1 MSATIPPLPLSAYQP
16 PCLSANLPI
25 NHEDNHD
32 NLAIMQPHLQ
42 PVSYHSYQ
50 PSFLSAIIPHH
61 MPRFWSLMFY
71 FSGGLGCD
79 KNNCNSWSF
88 STWSISLIIN
98 YWNPNK
104 QFDMAQFLWIP
115 FTMNPH
121 YFETPLLWIPFT
133 LSPHYF
139 ESPLLWIPITLNPLY
154 FEYPLLWNP
163 LTLNPPYFE
172 YPLLWIPNTLKHHY
186 FEAPLLWMPNY

>member
-50 PSFLSAIIPHH
+50 PSFLSAIIPHP

-115 FTMNPH
+115 FTMNPQNPK
-121 YFETPLLWIPFT
+121 TPQEVWILLILDLNLNNRKENLKNGRSLHSNSISNNKSPEHCSEWKDHRT
-133 LSPHYF
+133 L
-139 ESPLLWIPITLNPLY
+139 I
-154 FEYPLLWNP
+154 WNGP
-163 LTLNPPYFE
+163 KE
-172 YPLLWIPNTLKHHY
+172 RLKQTKI
-186 FEAPLLWMPNY
+186 WG